1 MKKWLQKGQAPFS
14 DDALAAVVF
23 DFHKNEHYNKK
34 KKIKRFKLTVS
45 NAVRQKIAIPGL
57 KSDC

>member
-34 KKIKRFKLTVS
+34 KKKLKDL
-45 NAVRQKIAIPGL
+45 N
-57 KSDC
+57 